1 MTQGRP
7 CQEPYLLHFRMDIET
22 RVAELGNLLGKKL
35 DAIDRVTKD
44 DGLIDLE
51 LHEGRE
57 ERREVGTNQLG
68 ERNEVRARTSCPLRT
83 GSQKGGREGGGVP
96 WRRGC

>member
-1 MTQGRP
+1 
-7 CQEPYLLHFRMDIET
+7 MDIET

-51 LHEGRE
+51 L
-57 ERREVGTNQLG
+57 
-68 ERNEVRARTSCPLRT
+68 
-83 GSQKGGREGGGVP
+83 
-96 WRRGC
+96 